1 MDVFSL
7 CTYEDFLSK
16 MVLSYPP
23 KIDDFGREEPWKIWK
38 LVFMSPNQ
46 KNESGTN
53 CWLTGPVKSAAVS
66 SNEGN
71 PENVL

>member
-23 KIDDFGREEPWKIWK
+23 KIDDIEREEP
-38 LVFMSPNQ
+38 
-46 KNESGTN
+46 
-53 CWLTGPVKSAAVS
+53 
-66 SNEGN
+66 
-71 PENVL
+71 